1 MITEDEVRV
10 VGMEG
15 LTIVLLAAIG
25 FWVLL
30 PFIHRSDGHFGA
42 SSAMAYMRSAEA
54 ARGVVGR

>member
-1 MITEDEVRV
+1 
-10 VGMEG
+10 MEG